1 MLMLISPVALDSA
14 LVTYISIHLMLM
26 LIIIHYMEQMSVTYF
41 NTSHVNVNRKE
52 FLNYSFK
59 HNISIHLMLMLIE
72 DFMHNIR

>member
-1 MLMLISPVALDSA
+1 
-14 LVTYISIHLMLM
+14 
-26 LIIIHYMEQMSVTYF
+26 MEQMSVTYFNTSHVNVNRRIVYLKRGLYTNF